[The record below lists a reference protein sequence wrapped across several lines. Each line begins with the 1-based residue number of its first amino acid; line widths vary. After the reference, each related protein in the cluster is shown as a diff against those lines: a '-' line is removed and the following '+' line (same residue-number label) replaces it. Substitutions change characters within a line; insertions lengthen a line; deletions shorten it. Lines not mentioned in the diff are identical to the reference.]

1 MCCRWSSKHV
11 YVSFYWFFLLPST
24 DERTELLYHRLVK
37 VLKTSDETTQS
48 PDENKEVETG
58 TVNFESVPSRDNNE
72 LSKNI
77 ENNGKLLLTSKHK

>member
-1 MCCRWSSKHV
+1 M
-11 YVSFYWFFLLPST
+11 LPST